1 MPVDYAGQ
9 SYTQTTYLTHPW
21 MFTDGL
27 GNCIEMFMPQKGVS
41 RFEITV
47 PNPAFGPDNDCRTGC
62 SRKALRGDE
71 VACLRDNKT
80 TKRLKIGEWLLQYRR
95 YVQMGAAVPQVNGQ
109 MESSQR

>member
-1 MPVDYAGQ
+1 MWINFEGMPVDYAGQ

-47 PNPAFGPDNDCRTGC
+47 PNPAFGPDND
-62 SRKALRGDE
+62 
-71 VACLRDNKT
+71 
-80 TKRLKIGEWLLQYRR
+80 
-95 YVQMGAAVPQVNGQ
+95 
-109 MESSQR
+109 